1 MNCDNETVT
10 DVIRWRKENA
20 RYGRQNEIVERQ
32 YLKKIRYGFEFVA
45 LCCHIHKRVL
55 K

>member
-10 DVIRWRKENA
+10 DVSRWRKGNA

-32 YLKKIRYGFEFVA
+32 YLKKIRNEKLGSIQNERMSAV
-45 LCCHIHKRVL
+45 R
-55 K
+55 